1 MLQCKKYLFIGGAP
15 PNKENIMTDRI
26 LEIIIMIPLTL
37 VALSGHELA
46 HGLMSYALGDPTPK
60 RDGRLTMNPLAHL
73 DLYGTIL
80 MVLFRFGWAKPVQ
93 VNPMYYKNRKVG
105 MALTAIAGP
114 LANLIMA
121 ALAMLI
127 YAALVI
133 FVPAVQTNTVLQW
146 VVYAFQLFAILNLN
160 LMVFNIIPFPPL
172 DGSRV
177 LGLIIP
183 EKYYFQLMR
192 YERYTMIILMVLC
205 VTGVFSRF
213 LGTGVSWIYTLIMR
227 GIAALFGLFV

>member
-1 MLQCKKYLFIGGAP
+1 MA
-15 PNKENIMTDRI
+15 DRI

-37 VALSGHELA
+37 IALSGHELA

-73 DLYGTIL
+73 DIYGTIL

-121 ALAMLI
+121 AAAMLI

-213 LGTGVSWIYTLIMR
+213 LGAGVSWIYTLIMR